1 MKKKYLF
8 ICFLVLNVFSEG
20 MVSAETKTNR
30 QETETYKHLETFANV
45 LDLLQKHY
53 VDNVRSSEVIIGAI
67 NGMLSSLDPH
77 SSYMS
82 PEDFKELQE
91 DTRGSFSGIGI
102 EVTIRDV

>member
-1 MKKKYLF
+1 MKRKFLQ
-8 ICFLVLNVFSEG
+8 LVLLLLCIISAYPVYSE
-20 MVSAETKTNR
+20 AEKA
-30 QETETYKHLETFANV
+30 QKEAETYKHLETFANV

-53 VDNVRSSEVIIGAI
+53 VDKVKSSDVLLGAI

-102 EVTIRDV
+102 E